1 MNKFSI
7 LFIAFIAMAASAAAP
22 ANAQRGEPRGPSVSV
37 TGEAS
42 ISQAPDLAILQAGV
56 TSQDKTARQAM
67 TASGRLM
74 QAVLAALKQA
84 GIADADIQTSRLRLE
99 PIREQQRGSNP
110 AAIVAMEA
118 SSLITVQLREVEKAA
133 DILDRMIT
141 AGANLVT
148 GISFTVSAPSKLLD
162 QARVE
167 AMADARRKAE
177 IYAKAAGLTLGPAI
191 SISESFVA
199 RPVRAMAREAAVAMP
214 VAAGEEKLT
223 LTVNVSYEL
232 LR

>member
-1 MNKFSI
+1 MIRFSI
-7 LFIAFIAMAASAAAP
+7 PFCFALLAAAYAAP
-22 ANAQRGEPRGPSVSV
+22 VSAQRAEPRLPAVSV
-37 TGEAS
+37 TGEAT
-42 ISQAPDLAILQAGV
+42 ISQTPDLAILQAGV
-56 TSQDKTARQAM
+56 TSQEKTARLAM

-99 PIREQQRGSNP
+99 PIREQRGNNP
-110 AAIVAMEA
+110 AAIIAVEA
-118 SSLITVQLREVEKAA
+118 SSLIAVQVRDVEKAA

-148 GISFTVSAPSKLLD
+148 GINFTISAPSKLLD

-167 AMADARRKAE
+167 AMNDAKRKAE

-191 SISESFVA
+191 SIAESYVA
-199 RPVRAMAREAAVAMP
+199 RPVRAMMAREASAAMP
-214 VAAGEEKLT
+214 VAPGEEKLT

>member
-1 MNKFSI
+1 MTRFRI
-7 LFIAFIAMAASAAAP
+7 LFISALLAAAFAAP
-22 ANAQRGEPRGPSVSV
+22 ATAQRAEPRVPAVSV
-37 TGEAS
+37 TGEATV
-42 ISQAPDLAILQAGV
+42 SQAPDLAILQAGV
-56 TSQDKTARQAM
+56 TSQEKTARQAM
-67 TASGRLM
+67 TASGQLM
-74 QAVLAALKQA
+74 KAVLAALKQA

-99 PIREQQRGSNP
+99 PIREQRRGNNP
-110 AAIVAMEA
+110 AAIIAVEA
-118 SSLITVQLREVEKAA
+118 SSLITVQMRDVEKAA
-133 DILDRMIT
+133 DILDRMIS

-148 GISFTVSAPSKLLD
+148 GISFTISAPSKLLD

-167 AMADARRKAE
+167 AMTDARQKAE

-191 SISESFVA
+191 SIAESYIA
-199 RPVRAMAREAAVAMP
+199 RPVRPMMAREAAVAMP

>member
-7 LFIAFIAMAASAAAP
+7 LFIAFVSIAASAAAT
-22 ANAQRGEPRGPSVSV
+22 AQRSEPRGPHVSV
-37 TGEAS
+37 TGEATV
-42 ISQAPDLAILQAGV
+42 SQAPDLAILQAGV
-56 TSQDKTARQAM
+56 TSQEKTARQAM
-67 TASGRLM
+67 TASGQLM
-74 QAVLAALKQA
+74 KSVLAALKQA

-99 PIREQQRGSNP
+99 PIREQRGNNP
-110 AAIVAMEA
+110 AAIVAVEA
-118 SSLITVQLREVEKAA
+118 SSLVAVQVRDVEKAA
-133 DILDRMIT
+133 DILDRMIS

-148 GISFTVSAPSKLLD
+148 GISFTISAPSRLLD

-177 IYAKAAGLTLGPAI
+177 IYAKAAGLALGPAI
-191 SISESFVA
+191 SIAESYVA
-199 RPVRAMAREAAVAMP
+199 RPVRAMMAREAAAAMP